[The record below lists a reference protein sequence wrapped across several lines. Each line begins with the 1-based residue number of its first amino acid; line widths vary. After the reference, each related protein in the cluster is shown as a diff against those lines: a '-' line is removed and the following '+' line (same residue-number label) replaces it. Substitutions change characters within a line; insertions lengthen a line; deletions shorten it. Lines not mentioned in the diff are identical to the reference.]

1 MKKSLSACVSI
12 LSLAVISSGRAGAAN
27 PVITWDEIAI
37 NTAVAASQTL
47 SPGSNTAG
55 GAAIY
60 LSYVHL
66 AVYNAVNS
74 IEKRFQP
81 YGAGFSAPVGAS
93 TEVAAIAAAY
103 STLAYYFPGDSIA
116 LASQYAA
123 SLATIPDSP
132 AKSDGIVAGQ
142 AAANGIIGLR
152 LGDGRGA
159 NVPYVYPSSPVAGA
173 WMPTPPAFLAPQTP
187 WVGQMTPFTMATAS
201 QFLPDEGPPALTSSE
216 WADDYNQTKTFGSVN
231 STVRTP
237 EQTET
242 GLFWTEQTARQYARA
257 FRALAIARGLD
268 LNSSARLFAMLW
280 TSYAD
285 AFIGCMNAKYHFG
298 FWRPVTAIRNGSI
311 DGNDATVADAGW
323 TPLAATPNHPEYPAA
338 HGCVTGAV
346 ANTLK
351 NYFNTPNVSV
361 IVSSTV
367 TNTTHSFSSVR
378 DLENEVE
385 FARIYAGFHYHH
397 SLVQGFD
404 LGRKVSQQAARE
416 FFQPV
421 SQH

>member
-1 MKKSLSACVSI
+1 
-12 LSLAVISSGRAGAAN
+12 
-27 PVITWDEIAI
+27 
-37 NTAVAASQTL
+37 
-47 SPGSNTAG
+47 
-55 GAAIY
+55 
-60 LSYVHL
+60 
-66 AVYNAVNS
+66 
-74 IEKRFQP
+74 
-81 YGAGFSAPVGAS
+81 
-93 TEVAAIAAAY
+93 
-103 STLAYYFPGDSIA
+103 
-116 LASQYAA
+116 
-123 SLATIPDSP
+123 
-132 AKSDGIVAGQ
+132 
-142 AAANGIIGLR
+142 
-152 LGDGRGA
+152 
-159 NVPYVYPSSPVAGA
+159 VYPSSPAPGA
-173 WMPTPPAFLAPQTP
+173 WMPTPPAFLPPQTP
-187 WVGQMTPFTMATAS
+187 WVGQMRPFTMATAS
-201 QFLPDEGPPALTSSE
+201 QFLPDEGPPALTSSQ
-216 WADDYNQTKTFGSVN
+216 WADDYNLTKTLGSVN

-268 LNSSARLFAMLW
+268 LNSSSRLFAMLW

-311 DGNDATVADAGW
+311 DGNDATIADPTW

-367 TNTTHSFSSVR
+367 TNTTHSFNSAR
-378 DLENEVE
+378 ELEDEVE

-397 SLVQGFD
+397 SLVQGFN